1 MTARKPSKSPGVKGG
16 PPKSPAGK
24 AGAVKAG
31 ASRLPVAKLSA
42 KPARGR
48 ATLRDVAEASGV
60 SPMTVSNLMNGRI
73 GSMRSETRL
82 RIEAQIE
89 KLGYRPHTM
98 ARSLR
103 LAKRL
108 SIGMVIMDDMPN
120 YLADPFITHVVS
132 GLGNHLNANGYGL
145 LLQGHSAAAF
155 KSSPMVRDI
164 RTDAICVMLSGNDAS
179 RRGVVEMLLGLGQPI
194 VLFQETLKFPAVD
207 LCSIRQ
213 DDRAGGR
220 MLGQVALDGGAKR
233 LAMLVPALFW
243 PAIGERIKGI
253 REAIRQQKSGAE
265 LRIVS
270 CGDGE
275 FRSTQAALAQDL
287 DAHGLPDAILA
298 GNDQMGISAMKLL
311 AARGIRIPD
320 QVLLTGFN
328 AFEFWQYTDPVLT
341 TVRSPAYEIGARGG
355 AEILKRLV
363 EGGFALP
370 DIVYPV
376 TLQRGGST

>member
-1 MTARKPSKSPGVKGG
+1 MTSRKSPKSAGAKSGLRKPAIGKGG
-16 PPKSPAGK
+16 TAKPGAMRLPAAKPPPKPMG
-24 AGAVKAG
+24 
-31 ASRLPVAKLSA
+31 
-42 KPARGR
+42 GR
-48 ATLRDVAEASGV
+48 ATLRDVADAAGV
-60 SPMTVSNLMNGRI
+60 SPMTVSNLVNGRLDA
-73 GSMRSETRL
+73 MRPETRR

-108 SIGMVIMDDMPN
+108 SIGMVIVDDMPN

-164 RTDAICVMLSGNDAS
+164 RTDAICVMLSGSDAI
-179 RRGVVEMLLGLGQPI
+179 RRGVVETLLGLGQPI
-194 VLFQETLKFPAVD
+194 VLFQETLKFPGVD

-220 MLGQVALDGGAKR
+220 MLGQVALEGGAKH
-233 LAMLVPALFW
+233 LVMLVPELFW

-253 REAIRQQKSGAE
+253 REALRQGGGKAE
-265 LRIVS
+265 LRIVT

-275 FRSTQAALAQDL
+275 FRGTQAALAQDL
-287 DAHGLPDAILA
+287 DQHGLPDAILA

-320 QVLLTGFN
+320 QVIITGFN

-341 TVRSPAYEIGARGG
+341 TVHSPAYEIGARGG

-363 EGGFALP
+363 QGSFAQT

-376 TLQRGGST
+376 ELQRGGST

>member
-1 MTARKPSKSPGVKGG
+1 MAKAG
-16 PPKSPAGK
+16 PPRPPA
-24 AGAVKAG
+24 
-31 ASRLPVAKLSA
+31 A
-42 KPARGR
+42 KPPGGR

-60 SPMTVSNLMNGRI
+60 SPMTVSNLMNGRV
-73 GSMRSETRL
+73 GSMRPETRL

-103 LAKRL
+103 LSKRL
-108 SIGMVIMDDMPN
+108 SIGMVIVDDMPN

-155 KSSPMVRDI
+155 RGSPMVRDI
-164 RTDAICVMLSGNDAS
+164 RTDAICVMLSGSDAI
-179 RRGVVEMLLGLGQPI
+179 RRGVVETLLGLGQPI

-213 DDRAGGR
+213 DDRGGGR

-233 LAMLVPALFW
+233 LAMLVPELYW

-253 REAIRQQKSGAE
+253 REAIRQQKNGAE
-265 LRIVS
+265 LRIVT

-275 FRSTQAALAQDL
+275 FRGTQAALAQDL
-287 DAHGLPDAILA
+287 DTHGLPDAILA

-320 QVLLTGFN
+320 QVILTGFN

-355 AEILKRLV
+355 SEILKRLA
-363 EGGFALP
+363 EGSFTQT